1 MLPLLNNW
9 TTSRLRSGV
18 SCLRAPMT
26 DLLDE
31 SCLSS
36 KISVKSWLPQNIPSL
51 SLCLEYRCGFLGQAE
66 NSICSKT
73 LHFRESAEAKISS
86 PTKESRDVSESLSL
100 LRFVRLQ
107 ACELPLGNRS
117 FLCEVSYKK
126 TRQSSCRMEVLVA
139 LPKLFRYSVLPAMM
153 VAVTTQRLAHDVGRR
168 DRI

>member
-107 ACELPLGNRS
+107 ACELPPWVIRVSFVKFLTRRPGTAHAGWRFSLHYRS
-117 FLCEVSYKK
+117 CF
-126 TRQSSCRMEVLVA
+126 
-139 LPKLFRYSVLPAMM
+139 
-153 VAVTTQRLAHDVGRR
+153 VTPCSQP
-168 DRI
+168 